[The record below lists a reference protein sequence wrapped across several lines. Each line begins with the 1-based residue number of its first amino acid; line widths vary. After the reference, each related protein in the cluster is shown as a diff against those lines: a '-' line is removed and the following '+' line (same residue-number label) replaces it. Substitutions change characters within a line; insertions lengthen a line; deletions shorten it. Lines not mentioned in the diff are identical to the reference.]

1 MFDQRTVTLPR
12 HPVMTSEGLDTD
24 EGACR
29 FPVGLVTYFEL
40 SNMTA
45 VKMRCD

>member
-12 HPVMTSEGLDTD
+12 HPVMTGEGLGTD

-29 FPVGLVTYFEL
+29 VPVGLVT
-40 SNMTA
+40 
-45 VKMRCD
+45 